1 MKYTLLIS
9 FIGFLGLSSGFAQ
22 EMTGGAMTGGE
33 SGGEMSGGSSAATVQ
48 LSEDAALGQFLVGE
62 NGMTLYLFT
71 NDSENTSNCNGGCAT
86 SWPPLLSDGAPMAGA
101 GVDAALLGTTE
112 RTDGTSQVTY
122 NGLPLYF
129 FASDQSAGDIS
140 GQGVGGVW
148 YVVSA
153 EGEAVKGN

>member
-9 FIGFLGLSSGFAQ
+9 FIGFFSLSLGFAQ
-22 EMTGGAMTGGE
+22 EMSGGAITGGTM
-33 SGGEMSGGSSAATVQ
+33 SGGEMSGGSDAATVQ

-62 NGMTLYLFT
+62 DGMTLYLFT

-86 SWPPLLSDGAPMAGA
+86 NWPPLLSGAPMAGD
-101 GVDAALLGTTE
+101 GVDAGLLGTTE
-112 RTDGTSQVTY
+112 RTDGTTQVTY
-122 NGLPLYF
+122 NGLPLYY
-129 FASDQSAGDIS
+129 FASDQSAGDIT

-153 EGEAVKGN
+153 EGEAVEGN

>member
-9 FIGFLGLSSGFAQ
+9 FIGFFSLSLGFAQ
-22 EMTGGAMTGGE
+22 EMSGGAMTGGE
-33 SGGEMSGGSSAATVQ
+33 SGGEMSGGSDAATVQ

-62 NGMTLYLFT
+62 DGMTLYLFT

-86 SWPPLLSDGAPMAGA
+86 NWPPLLSGAPMAGA
-101 GVDAALLGTTE
+101 GVDAALLGTIE
-112 RTDGTSQVTY
+112 RTDGTTQVTY
-122 NGLPLYF
+122 NGLPLYY
-129 FASDQSAGDIS
+129 FASDQSAGDTT

-153 EGEAVKGN
+153 EGEAVEGD